1 MSWNSFINWFG
12 LGDDNS
18 DGNNTSP
25 IINNA
30 TIKGVPPYAQPG
42 YGEALASQQKA
53 LASQQ
58 NILGN
63 NSTGSSWFNKGNMS
77 DLVSLGTGLF
87 DAYNGMQ
94 QNKLA
99 KNQYNT
105 AKQYAMLNYLDNQNN
120 IATQKKVYNTANEDK
135 LRARGA
141 TEHGDSGYYN
151 DRIHQTNLY

>member
-1 MSWNSFINWFG
+1 MWDSFINWFG
-12 LGDDNS
+12 YDNS
-18 DGNNTSP
+18 NGNNTSP
-25 IINNA
+25 ILNNA
-30 TIKGVPPYAQPG
+30 TISGVPAYAQPG
-42 YGEALASQQKA
+42 YGNA

-87 DAYNGMQ
+87 SAYNGMQ

-99 KNQYNT
+99 KDQYNT
-105 AKQYAMLNYLDNQNN
+105 AKHYAMLNYLDNQNN

-135 LRARGA
+135 LRARGT
-141 TEHGDSGYYN
+141 TEYGDSGYYN
-151 DRIHQTNLY
+151 DRINQTNLY

>member
-1 MSWNSFINWFG
+1 MWDSFINWFG
-12 LGDDNS
+12 
-18 DGNNTSP
+18 DGNSNGSNTSS
-25 IINNA
+25 IFNNA
-30 TIKGVPPYAQPG
+30 TISGVPAYAQLG
-42 YGEALASQQKA
+42 YGKA

-58 NILGN
+58 NMLGN

-77 DLVSLGTGLF
+77 DLVSVGTGLF

-120 IATQKKVYNTANEDK
+120 VAAQKKVYNTANEDK
-135 LRARGA
+135 LRARGT

>member
-1 MSWNSFINWFG
+1 MWESFIKWFG
-12 LGDDNS
+12 LGDD
-18 DGNNTSP
+18 NNTSP

-42 YGEALASQQKA
+42 YGEA

-105 AKQYAMLNYLDNQNN
+105 AKHYAMLNYLDNQNN

-135 LRARGA
+135 LRARGI

>member
-1 MSWNSFINWFG
+1 MWDSFINWFG
-12 LGDDNS
+12 Y
-18 DGNNTSP
+18 GNNTDP
-25 IINNA
+25 TLNNA
-30 TIKGVPPYAQPG
+30 TNATISGVPAYAQPG
-42 YGEALASQQKA
+42 YGNA

-58 NILGN
+58 NALGN
-63 NSTGSSWFNKGNMS
+63 TLGNSGTGSSWFNKGNMS

-87 DAYNGMQ
+87 SAYNGMQ

-105 AKQYAMLNYLDNQNN
+105 AKHYAMLNYLDNQNN

-135 LRARGA
+135 LRARGT
-141 TEHGDSGYYN
+141 TEYGDSGYYN